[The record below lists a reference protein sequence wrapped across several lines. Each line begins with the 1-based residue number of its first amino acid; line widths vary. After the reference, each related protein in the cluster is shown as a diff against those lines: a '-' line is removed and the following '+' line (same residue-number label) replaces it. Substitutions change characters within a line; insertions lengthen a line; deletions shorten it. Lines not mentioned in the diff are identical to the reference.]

1 MLTYLI
7 ILLDDTSVSFCH
19 YLVPEKERR
28 LIALDDLKA
37 GVLFAMKENLNV
49 QFVYP
54 DYELPTAYTEIID
67 SIDHTDIVPKRLG
80 VETDVIVMK
89 GWDDDVPEDCMCI
102 LHTTRQQLA
111 DNLQRVETLL
121 SKISRLN
128 IVLTDVESFKDED
141 IDSYKKTLGSL
152 SDSIVKLY
160 QNGKNVQLNL
170 LTDRMMLNKMNNC
183 GAGNTSLT
191 LAPNGKF
198 YVCPAFYYDN
208 EADSIGDLKAGLD
221 IKNKQL
227 YQLDYAPICSHCD
240 AWQCKRCIWLNQ
252 KTTLEVNTPSHQQ
265 CVLAHIERNASRELL
280 NNIRDYGTFL
290 PEQED
295 ICEINYLD
303 PFDNKDKWL

>member
-141 IDSYKKTLGSL
+141 IDNYKKTLGSL

-265 CVLAHIERNASRELL
+265 CVLAHIERNASRELM

-290 PEQED
+290 PEQEE

>member
-141 IDSYKKTLGSL
+141 IDNYKKTLGSL

>member
-80 VETDVIVMK
+80 VETDVIVIK

>member
-1 MLTYLI
+1 
-7 ILLDDTSVSFCH
+7 
-19 YLVPEKERR
+19 VPEKERR

>member
-19 YLVPEKERR
+19 YPVPEKERR

-89 GWDDDVPEDCMCI
+89 GWDDDVPEDSMCI

-121 SKISRLN
+121 NKISRLN
-128 IVLTDVESFKDED
+128 IVLTDVETFKDED

-208 EADSIGDLKAGLD
+208 EADSIGDLKSGLD

-290 PEQED
+290 PEQEE

>member
-1 MLTYLI
+1 
-7 ILLDDTSVSFCH
+7 
-19 YLVPEKERR
+19 VPEKERR

-121 SKISRLN
+121 NKISRLN
-128 IVLTDVESFKDED
+128 IVLTDVETFKDED

-208 EADSIGDLKAGLD
+208 EADSIGDLKSGLD

-290 PEQED
+290 PEQEE

>member
-1 MLTYLI
+1 
-7 ILLDDTSVSFCH
+7 
-19 YLVPEKERR
+19 VPEKERR

-89 GWDDDVPEDCMCI
+89 GWDDDVPEDSMCI

-121 SKISRLN
+121 NKISRLN
-128 IVLTDVESFKDED
+128 IVLTDVETFKDED

-183 GAGNTSLT
+183 GAGNTSVT

-208 EADSIGDLKAGLD
+208 EADSIGDLKSGLD